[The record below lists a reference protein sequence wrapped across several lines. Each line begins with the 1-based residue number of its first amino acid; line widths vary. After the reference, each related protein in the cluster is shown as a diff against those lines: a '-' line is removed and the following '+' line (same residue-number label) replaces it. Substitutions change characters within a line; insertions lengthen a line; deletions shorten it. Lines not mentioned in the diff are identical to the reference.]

1 MNYRGAFNTVDVK
14 PQMDMQV
21 RHILLQVFTNKQDA
35 ISFQKLVNPG
45 DAFNLS
51 ARSAPWAGGGNFH
64 EYFSDI

>member
-1 MNYRGAFNTVDVK
+1 ME
-14 PQMDMQV
+14 V